1 MNELNADQSHRTAA
15 ADPGLNVALEA
26 SAGTGKTRVL
36 VNRYVRLVE
45 EGADPRHIL
54 AITFTRKAAGE
65 MKNRILGELR
75 ERVSLWKE
83 IRESLFDIH
92 ITTIDAFCLGL
103 LREFPL
109 EAGLDPD
116 IELLDEVDADHLLE
130 ESVDGVLQSK
140 ETHGTNQLGFLVSVF
155 GEPALR
161 RGIRDFLRSRL
172 IKKETLSRF
181 VRRSIDPNL
190 ELDEALRRAAQ
201 GLNNR
206 LRGETGLRELLECA
220 PDPSFPIRNALAFAL
235 GRAIDPDRASALDI
249 EQVADYFMTQE
260 RLPRKKL
267 APIFTKKDFQN
278 QDDYEHHRDLVLA
291 RAPDVAEA
299 YRRWTSDRD
308 RVAVRELWKL
318 YNAALYRF
326 TRLKKERHGLDFTDV
341 LLEAVELLEKRG
353 EFSQSR
359 FRLESRYHHILVD
372 EFQDTNKRQW
382 DLVEALIESWG
393 EGAGLVQ
400 EAILAEQASGR
411 GQGKITEPTIFI
423 VGDRKQS
430 IYGWRDARVEVLETA
445 SHYIERLMP
454 GRGRRLRISR
464 SFRARGDLLEFM
476 NDVFTEMP
484 KAPGELDWT
493 FRYREGDRFPASETE
508 PSSRP
513 IGLAVA
519 ADLATAAA
527 AVADEIVRL
536 LLEENL
542 QPKDVVILFRSRTH
556 YRIYEKALAERGVP
570 TYVYRGLGF
579 FDSPEVRDIRALVR
593 FLADPGS
600 ELRAAELARSRF
612 VRSSDTALALLAS
625 LGTARNKDGPLVR
638 WLTGRLSD
646 NELPSDLSPN
656 DRTIV
661 KRASENVPDWLEIVD
676 RVPPVDLIQQIIED
690 TDYAVWFADAKS
702 GAQGWENLKKILEM
716 IRRAQNRGYLT
727 LARLAEY
734 LERASAGDESLAVL
748 EAVNAV
754 SLMSIHAAKGL
765 EFEAAFVVNLDQ
777 KTRSDTSLPRIT
789 ELAGEDVIAHAL
801 GRVESE
807 GPDRAVEEEKRL
819 LYVAMTRA
827 RRNLVLSASKL
838 EETEGVSTLFRLL
851 PESLRDCFRIALTT
865 DKRSIVWNPAA
876 TPHHMRVLRPHEEP
890 LRYRTGE
897 IDMEYFLDLEPLP
910 TGSPR
915 RTTVGAHVQE
925 ISGEPFN
932 PWALDPL
939 ELAVGMTVHRL
950 FEYQVAPDGELVEAA
965 AAVLPDTPGRSPS
978 ERRTAAQKAADFYT
992 RLSSQTKLQEVFAKG
1007 QTFREV
1013 PFSLTR
1019 GDQTLRG
1026 VVDSLV
1032 VRPDRVTVVDYKT
1045 GRSRPEHRLQMEI
1058 YLEAVVAL
1066 YPDRAVEG
1074 MIFYPRGV
1082 PQRIHLPKSGAGSPD
1097 QLNLFSERK

>member
-1 MNELNADQSHRTAA
+1 MSELSSDQSDRTAA

-65 MKNRILGELR
+65 MKNRIIGELR
-75 ERVSLWKE
+75 QRVSLWKQ

-116 IELLDEVDADHLLE
+116 VELLDEVDTDHLME
-130 ESVDGVLQSK
+130 ESVDGALKSK

-155 GEPALR
+155 GEAAIR

-172 IKKETLSRF
+172 IKQETLSRF
-181 VRRSIDPNL
+181 VRRSVDPNL
-190 ELDEALRRAAQ
+190 ELEETLRGAAR

-206 LRGETGLRELLECA
+206 LRGEEGLRELLECA
-220 PDPSFPIRNALAFAL
+220 PDPSLPSSKALAFAL
-235 GRAIDPDRASALDI
+235 ERAIDSDRATALDI

-260 RLPRKKL
+260 HLPRKKL
-267 APIFTKKDFQN
+267 APVFTRKDFRN
-278 QDDYEHHRDLVLA
+278 RIDYERHRDLVLG
-291 RAPDVAEA
+291 RAPDVTEA

-308 RVAVRELWKL
+308 RIAVRELWKL
-318 YNAALYRF
+318 YNAALHRF
-326 TRLKKERHGLDFTDV
+326 TRLKNERHGLDFTDV
-341 LLEAVELLEKRG
+341 LLDAVELLKKRG

-445 SHYIERLMP
+445 SRRIEGLMP

-493 FRYREGDRFPASETE
+493 FRYREGDRFPASETD
-508 PSSRP
+508 PSTRP

-519 ADLATAAA
+519 PDLPTAAS

-536 LLEENL
+536 LIEDNL
-542 QPKDVVILFRSRTH
+542 QPKDIVILFRSRTH
-556 YRIYEKALAERGVP
+556 YRIYEKALGERGVP

-612 VRSSDTALALLAS
+612 VRISDTALALLAG
-625 LGTARNKDGPLVR
+625 LGTKRNEDGPLTR
-638 WLTGRLSD
+638 WLGGRLSETD
-646 NELPSDLSPN
+646 LPPEFFGN
-656 DRTIV
+656 DRAITV
-661 KRASENVPDWLEIVD
+661 RAAENLPDWIEKVD
-676 RVPPVDLIQQIIED
+676 CVPPSDLIQQIIED
-690 TDYAVWFADAKS
+690 TDYAAWFADAKS

-727 LARLAEY
+727 FARLAEY

-748 EAVNAV
+748 DAVNAV
-754 SLMSIHAAKGL
+754 SLMTIHAAKGL

-789 ELAGEDVIAHAL
+789 ELAGEDVAVHAL
-801 GRVESE
+801 DRVEPE

-827 RRNLVLSASKL
+827 RSHLVLSASKL
-838 EETEGVSTLFRLL
+838 DETEGVSTLFQLL
-851 PESLRDCFRIALTT
+851 PESLRDLFRVALTT
-865 DKRSIVWNPAA
+865 DKTEILWNPAA
-876 TPHHMRVLRPHEEP
+876 TEHHMRVLRPHEEP
-890 LRYRTGE
+890 LHYRSGE
-897 IDMEYFLDLEPLP
+897 VSMECFLDLR
-910 TGSPR
+910 S
-915 RTTVGAHVQE
+915 
-925 ISGEPFN
+925 SS
-932 PWALDPL
+932 
-939 ELAVGMTVHRL
+939 HR
-950 FEYQVAPDGELVEAA
+950 FA
-965 AAVLPDTPGRSPS
+965 AAVHGRRACPRDCGGALQSLGPRSPRAGGGNDGS
-978 ERRTAAQKAADFYT
+978 PALRISGCSRRRVDRSGGGCVSRYAGA
-992 RLSSQTKLQEVFAKG
+992 
-1007 QTFREV
+1007 
-1013 PFSLTR
+1013 LTI
-1019 GDQTLRG
+1019 GEEN
-1026 VVDSLV
+1026 
-1032 VRPDRVTVVDYKT
+1032 
-1045 GRSRPEHRLQMEI
+1045 GRTESGGFLH
-1058 YLEAVVAL
+1058 AVVGA
-1066 YPDRAVEG
+1066 RAAPGDFRRRSDV
-1074 MIFYPRGV
+1074 PRGT
-1082 PQRIHLPKSGAGSPD
+1082 L
-1097 QLNLFSERK
+1097 QLDPR